1 VCLEHHPDKKLV
13 GVDDPADK
21 ERIEDYFK
29 QIQEAYE
36 VRQGC
41 GGSGGGG
48 GGGGGEAQWHT
59 SGGMAR
65 CGPDMC
71 LVVLFALLLPL
82 VGPRCACTCQGGGG
96 VLGGRL
102 SAHVR
107 GHGKRHDEVR
117 PWHAFGCA
125 LPCCCCHLVGPWRC

>member
-41 GGSGGGG
+41 GGSGG
-48 GGGGGEAQWHT
+48 EAQ
-59 SGGMAR
+59 
-65 CGPDMC
+65 
-71 LVVLFALLLPL
+71 
-82 VGPRCACTCQGGGG
+82 CTRQG
-96 VLGGRL
+96 
-102 SAHVR
+102 AWQ
-107 GHGKRHDEVR
+107 E
-117 PWHAFGCA
+117 A
-125 LPCCCCHLVGPWRC
+125 